1 MTANYD
7 QSHQSY
13 QFAVVIPA
21 LNEAQAI
28 GEVIVGVS
36 QYGVP
41 IVVDDGSTDGTAQL
55 AERAGAIVVK
65 HEVNRGYDKALESG
79 LFKAVELGFCYATTL
94 DADGQHF
101 PHTLLEFKTELS
113 KGADLVIGTR
123 DRHQRL
129 AESAFAILGKALW
142 GMADPLCGM
151 KGYKLVHLEKLGH
164 FDSYRSIGTEFAIRC
179 ARSSLDIR
187 YVPVP
192 TRDRTGS
199 SRFGSGLRANLEILR
214 ALLIGLFKATAF
226 RR

>member
-1 MTANYD
+1 MTTND
-7 QSHQSY
+7 QPARSNR
-13 QFAVVIPA
+13 FAVVIPA
-21 LNEAQAI
+21 LNEVRAI
-28 GEVIVGVS
+28 SEVIAGVS

-41 IVVDDGSTDGTAQL
+41 IVVDDGSTDDTAQL

-65 HEVNRGYDKALESG
+65 HAVNQGYDKALESG
-79 LFKAVELGFCYATTL
+79 LFKAIELGFDYAVTL

-101 PHTLLEFKTELS
+101 PQTLLGFKAELS
-113 KGADLVIGTR
+113 NGADLVIGYR

-151 KGYKLVHLEKLGH
+151 KGYKLSHLAKLGH

-179 ARSSLDIR
+179 ARSRLDLR

-192 TRDRTGS
+192 TRDRSGS
-199 SRFGSGLRANLEILR
+199 SRFGSGFRANYKILR
-214 ALLIGLFKATAF
+214 AMLIGLFRATSF
-226 RR
+226 